1 MNILRVFKSFF
12 SSDIAIDMG
21 SENTIIYVK
30 DEGIVLKEPTMIA
43 AKYTYGNRDFIEV
56 GNEARKLV
64 GRSPK
69 NIDVIS
75 PIEKG
80 AIVDL
85 TATEVMIEHFIS
97 SLHENS
103 FFRPSPTVLV
113 AIPSSSSE
121 VEKKAVE
128 DAIYN
133 AGAKEVVF
141 VKQGLA
147 GALGCG
153 LDISSNIPSCIL
165 DIGSDTTEISV
176 IASSGIV
183 FSKTFDIG
191 GRKITEA
198 IKDYILEEYQ
208 VEIGFENAEKLK
220 RKLSTVV
227 QADVNHEE
235 KMIIKGKD
243 GVTNKPTT
251 LEVSQ
256 RDIYLGLFE
265 PISKI
270 IEAIDETFKE
280 LPAETISTLF
290 QNGIKLIG
298 GSSKIE
304 GLADLISSYT
314 ALKTEVVN
322 DPEMMVIKGCGII
335 LDQSTSYYEH
345 ED

>member
-1 MNILRVFKSFF
+1 MNILRFVKSFF
-12 SSDIAIDMG
+12 SSDIAIDLG
-21 SENTIIYVK
+21 SENTTIYVK
-30 DEGIVLKEPTMIA
+30 DEGVVLKEATMIA
-43 AKYTYGNRDFIEV
+43 AKHTYGNRNYIAV
-56 GNEARKLV
+56 GNEAKKLV

-69 NIDVIS
+69 NIEIIS
-75 PIEKG
+75 PISKG

-85 TATEVMIEHFIS
+85 TATEMMIEHFIG
-97 SLHENS
+97 SLHEGS

-153 LDISSNIPSCIL
+153 LDITSNIPSCIL
-165 DIGSDTTEISV
+165 DIGSGTTEISV
-176 IASSGIV
+176 IASNGIV

-191 GRKITEA
+191 GSEITKSIEN
-198 IKDYILEEYQ
+198 YILEEYK

-220 RKLSTVV
+220 KKLSTVV
-227 QADVNHEE
+227 QSEVSDGE

-243 GVTNKPTT
+243 GITNKPTT

-256 RDIYLGLFE
+256 RDVYLGLFE
-265 PISKI
+265 PMSKI

-280 LPAETISTLF
+280 LPAETVSTLF
-290 QNGIKLIG
+290 QNGIKIIG

-304 GLADLISSYT
+304 GLTDLISSYT
-314 ALKTEVVN
+314 DLKTEIAKNPETVV
-322 DPEMMVIKGCGII
+322 ISGCGII
-335 LDQSTSYYEH
+335 LDQSTVFYEH